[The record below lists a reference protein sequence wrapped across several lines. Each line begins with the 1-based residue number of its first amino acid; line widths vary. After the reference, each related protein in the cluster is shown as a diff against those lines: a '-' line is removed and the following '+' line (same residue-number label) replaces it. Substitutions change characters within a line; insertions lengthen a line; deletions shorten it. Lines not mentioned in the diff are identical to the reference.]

1 MSTKQGKKR
10 RRRRLRSLS
19 SRCLKALKVSTNFD
33 PKTVFEHILGKIW
46 MDFPP
51 HGFLLLVLVKCLRE
65 LLRLRGLSGS
75 SEEFEF
81 DSVDLRLSLNLSF
94 YLENFEIFFFNS
106 THSLWQLSPVYH
118 DPGPF
123 PEKNDKLVS
132 FVF

>member
-33 PKTVFEHILGKIW
+33 PKTVFEQISGKIW

-81 DSVDLRLSLNLSF
+81 DSVDLRLSLNFSIFFRKLWKSLFDYLSF
-94 YLENFEIFFFNS
+94 VIWHILYDKSHLCTTILDRF
-106 THSLWQLSPVYH
+106 LKRK
-118 DPGPF
+118 
-123 PEKNDKLVS
+123 KN
-132 FVF
+132 

>member
-10 RRRRLRSLS
+10 RRSLS
-19 SRCLKALKVSTNFD
+19 SRCLKALKVSTNFG
-33 PKTVFEHILGKIW
+33 PKTVFEQIWGKIW

-81 DSVDLRLSLNLSF
+81 DSVDLRLSLCTTILDRFLKKRISFCLLSF
-94 YLENFEIFFFNS
+94 INS
-106 THSLWQLSPVYH
+106 L
-118 DPGPF
+118 
-123 PEKNDKLVS
+123 N
-132 FVF
+132 